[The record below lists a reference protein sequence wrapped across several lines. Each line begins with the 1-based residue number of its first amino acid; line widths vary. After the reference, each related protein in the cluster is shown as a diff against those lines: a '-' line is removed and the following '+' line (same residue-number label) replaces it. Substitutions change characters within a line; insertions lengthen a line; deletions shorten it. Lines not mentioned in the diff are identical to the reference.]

1 MIHFRHIRT
10 IFNKDLRDAIR
21 DARVLVAVLVP
32 FGIGIFYNLTFDDEE
47 PTPEATVV
55 VASEDHSQLPAAILT
70 VVQDTIEIEFREAE
84 NAADVERIVGEEDAD
99 LGLVIPAGFDAAVAR
114 GEQPPLGV
122 IQPPD
127 TTFAGD
133 YVAAAIEP
141 ALRLLAGQQLPATIE
156 VAEAPET
163 GENRTVID
171 EIGLRVWAVFAA
183 IVMMIAMIS
192 MLAVPVIL
200 AEEAE
205 KRTLDALVL
214 IASYGAVIIAKALV
228 GAFYVAV
235 MVPLLL
241 VITQLTPDDG
251 LLFAVTVT
259 LLSATLIGFG
269 LLLAGFFKN
278 ANQLNTWSGVILI
291 PVVAPAF
298 AVGLPLPDLV
308 DRLLSLVPTG
318 AGTKLLLD
326 SASTE
331 SLYSDTALSF
341 LVIIV
346 WGVVAYALLYWQL
359 SRRQA

>member
-1 MIHFRHIRT
+1 MHRRHIRT

-21 DARVLVAVLVP
+21 DARVLVAIFVP
-32 FGIGIFYNLTFDDEE
+32 FGIGIFYNLTFHDE
-47 PTPEATVV
+47 TPKPKATVV
-55 VASEDHSQLPAAILT
+55 YTSADQTQLPQAIAAVINEAIDLT
-70 VVQDTIEIEFREAE
+70 FQQVETSAEVQQIVAE
-84 NAADVERIVGEEDAD
+84 DNAN
-99 LGLVIPAGFDAAVAR
+99 LGLVIPAGFDAAVAQ
-114 GEQPPLGV
+114 GEHPTLGV
-122 IQPPD
+122 YRPPGSD
-127 TTFAGD
+127 FAGD
-133 YVAAAIEP
+133 YVTAAIEP
-141 ALRLLAGQQLPATIE
+141 ALRMLAGQQAPAAIE
-156 VAEAPET
+156 VAPVPLTTA
-163 GENRTVID
+163 GRSVID
-171 EIGLRVWAVFAA
+171 VLGVRVWAVYAA
-183 IVMMIAMIS
+183 IVMMISMIA

-214 IASYGAVIIAKALV
+214 IASYAEVIAAKALV

-241 VITQLTPDDG
+241 AITKLKPAEP
-251 LLFAVTVT
+251 LLFALTT
-259 LLSATLIGFG
+259 ALLSATLIGFG

-278 ANQLNTWSGVILI
+278 ANQLNTWSGVILL

-298 AVGLPLPDLV
+298 SVGLPTPPLIEHLA
-308 DRLLSLVPTG
+308 SLFPTG

-331 SLYSDTALSF
+331 SLFSGTALSF

>member
-1 MIHFRHIRT
+1 MRFRNIRT

-32 FGIGIFYNLTFDDEE
+32 FGIGVFYNLTFDDET
-47 PTPEATVV
+47 PTPKATVV
-55 VASEDHSQLPAAILT
+55 VAADGHSDLPAAILA
-70 VVQDTIEIEFREAE
+70 VVQDTIKVEFREVESAAE
-84 NAADVERIVGEEDAD
+84 VERIVGQEDAD

-114 GEQPPLGV
+114 GEQPTLGV

-141 ALRLLAGQQLPATIE
+141 ALRLLAGQQPPATVE
-156 VAEAPET
+156 VAAAPEM
-163 GENRTVID
+163 GANRTVID
-171 EIGLRVWAVFAA
+171 EIGIRVWAVFAA
-183 IVMMIAMIS
+183 IVMMISMIS

-205 KRTLDALVL
+205 KRTLEALIL
-214 IASYGAVIIAKALV
+214 IASYGEVIVAKALV

-241 VITQLTPDDG
+241 GITRLFPNDEA
-251 LLFAVTVT
+251 LFAATVA

-269 LLLAGFFKN
+269 LLLAGFFQN
-278 ANQLNTWSGVILI
+278 ANQLNTWSGVILL

-298 AVGLPLPDLV
+298 AVGLPIPDLV
-308 DRLLSLVPTG
+308 NRLIGLFPTG

-326 SASTE
+326 SASSE
-331 SLYSDTALSF
+331 SLYSDTAFSF
-341 LVIIV
+341 FVIII